1 MIKTGLK
8 FLLAV
13 VIISSS
19 LSAMQSHAVVL
30 QYHRFDETKYP
41 STSLSMELFTK
52 QIKYLVENNYTV
64 WPLSKVVRYLLAK
77 KPLPD
82 KTIVLTMDDAYRS
95 VYTKAYPLLKKYHLP
110 FTLFVNSLPIIHES
124 QNYLTWDEM
133 REMGKNGAEFANHTY
148 SHQYLVRDNI
158 ENSKNYENYVT
169 NEIQKCEVKIEKEL
183 GTKVCTAP
191 KMLAYPFGE
200 YDAKLIA
207 LVKKLGYVGIAQN
220 SGPISSES
228 NFMALTRFPMSGG
241 YGVME
246 QFVLKIDTLPLPLAL
261 VESEDTIVDESNNP
275 PLLTLA
281 LQKPLKAFQC
291 FNANGE
297 KLTMKWLS
305 ETKVT
310 IQSTQPLAYPRN
322 HYTCTAPAEDGRWYW
337 YSHLWVVLRTK

>member
-1 MIKTGLK
+1 MKRVLQC
-8 FLLAV
+8 FV
-13 VIISSS
+13 VCWMLSVS
-19 LSAMQSHAVVL
+19 LFGQVQHAVIL
-30 QYHRFDETKYP
+30 QYHRFDDIRYP
-41 STSLSMELFTK
+41 STSISMKLFRQ
-52 QIKYLVENNYTV
+52 QIEYLVQHHYNV
-64 WPLSKVVRYLLAK
+64 LPLSKVVTALRENK
-77 KPLPD
+77 MLPD
-82 KTIVLTMDDAYRS
+82 KTVVISIDDAYQT
-95 VYTKAYPLLKKYHLP
+95 VYTNAYPLLKKYHLP

-169 NEIQKCEVKIEKEL
+169 NEIQKCEIKIEKEL
-183 GTKVCTAP
+183 GKKVCTAP

-200 YDAKLIA
+200 YDAKLMA
-207 LVKKLGYVGIAQN
+207 LVQKLGYVGIAQN

-246 QFVLKIDTLPLPLAL
+246 QFVLKIDTLPLPLAS
-261 VESEDTIVDESNNP
+261 VENEDTIVDESNNP
-275 PLLTLA
+275 PLLTLT

-297 KLTMKWLS
+297 KLTMRWLS

-337 YSHLWVVLRTK
+337 YSHLWVVFRAK